1 MHYVGASRAM
11 RIHCVYMRGSR
22 NFLKC
27 VCVWGGGG
35 RGVGVQAQL
44 TEKSDNVFCYFL
56 FAYFTVGVQWFI
68 SRKTIIFQGSREDPT
83 SFRGISLTIQSAN
96 DH

>member
-1 MHYVGASRAM
+1 MSALLGLCESIVFTCADPG
-11 RIHCVYMRGSR
+11 I
-22 NFLKC
+22 FLNVC
-27 VCVWGGGG
+27 VCGGGGG

-56 FAYFTVGVQWFI
+56 FAYFTVGVQWLI